1 MRRCEPHAARGFT
14 LVEMVLVI
22 VITGIVAA
30 VVARFIVAPV
40 QAYLDTS
47 ARARLTA
54 EADLALRQIGRDLRA
69 ALPNSV
75 RVTGGTHTLELIP
88 TTGAA
93 RYATQGAGAL
103 DFGSADTSFAVVG
116 PALTLAAQQQLVF
129 YNLGSGITGSDAYAA
144 NGTATEQAQSNRRL
158 ATNAAGPASTI
169 TLASAAALPVAAQA
183 PPYRVLAVESP
194 VTYRCD
200 LASGLLTRHQD
211 YGFVATQP
219 DPPAGGTAS
228 VLATGV
234 SGCRFNVEGTLVA
247 AHAALVHLQL
257 TLTTVTSAGNESI
270 TLHHAVHVD
279 NLP

>member
-1 MRRCEPHAARGFT
+1 MARGFT

-30 VVARFIVAPV
+30 VVSRFIVAPV

-54 EADLALRQIGRDLRA
+54 EADLALRHIGRDLRT

-75 RVTGGTHTLELIP
+75 RVTGGARSLELIP

-103 DFGSADTSFAVVG
+103 DFGSTDTSFTVVG
-116 PALTLAAQQQLVF
+116 PALPLAAQQQLVF

-144 NGTATEQAQSNRRL
+144 NGTATEQAQSNRRQ
-158 ATNAAGPASTI
+158 ATNAAGSASTI
-169 TLASAAALPVAAQA
+169 TLASAAGLPVAAQA
-183 PPYRVLAVESP
+183 PPYRVLAAENP

-200 LASGLLTRHQD
+200 LATGLLTRHQG
-211 YGFVATQP
+211 YGFMSAQP
-219 DPPAGGTAS
+219 DPPAGGTSS

-257 TLTTVTSAGNESI
+257 TLAAVTSAGAENI